1 MKVLSIMTLDG
12 DRSGAPE
19 PDEIERMER
28 LIAEMRAKG
37 VLLDTGGRPGDML
50 EFKVARKNGRSTVT
64 DGPFAETKEVV
75 GGYAVLEVDGYDDAI
90 AWTDR
95 FLDVIGD
102 GVTCYVREV
111 VSPPVLK

>member
-1 MKVLSIMTLDG
+1 VKVLSIMTLDAE
-12 DRSGAPE
+12 RNE
-19 PDEIERMER
+19 PPAQDEIERMEG
-28 LIAEMRAKG
+28 LIVEMRSKG

-64 DGPFAETKEVV
+64 DGPFAEAKEVV
-75 GGYAVLEVDGYDDAI
+75 GGYALLEVRDYDDAI
-90 AWTDR
+90 AWTNR

-111 VSPPVLK
+111 VSPTV

>member
-1 MKVLSIMTLDG
+1 MKVLSIMTLDPERNG
-12 DRSGAPE
+12 PPDR
-19 PDEIERMER
+19 DEIERMES

-50 EFKVARKNGRSTVT
+50 EFKVARNDGRSTVT
-64 DGPFAETKEVV
+64 DGPFAEAKEVV
-75 GGYAVLEVDGYDDAI
+75 GGYAVLEVKDYDDAI
-90 AWTDR
+90 AWTNR

-111 VSPPVLK
+111 MSPPV